1 MKKISLLAIAS
12 MFSVLAFSQS
22 VATPASTGKDVKKTP
37 TTDQA
42 QAQASTPT
50 FTNVNGTQPSA
61 TIAPAQTVVATKT
74 KAITHTAKTK
84 KTAKS

>member
-12 MFSVLAFSQS
+12 MFSVFVFSQS
-22 VATPASTGKDVKKTP
+22 AATPAATGKYVKKT

-42 QAQASTPT
+42 VAQASTPT

-61 TIAPAQTVVATKT
+61 TVVPAQTVVATKT
-74 KAITHTAKTK
+74 KAVTHTAKAK